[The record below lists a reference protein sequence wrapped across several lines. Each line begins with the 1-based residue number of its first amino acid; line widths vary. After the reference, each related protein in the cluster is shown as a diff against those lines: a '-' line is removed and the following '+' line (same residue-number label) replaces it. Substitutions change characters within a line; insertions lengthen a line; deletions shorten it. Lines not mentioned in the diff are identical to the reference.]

1 MKSKYDT
8 DKSDLGKKIPDGSG
22 LVKKSD
28 YNSKVTETENKTS
41 TISGLAKNAALTTVE
56 NKIPNKDS
64 LVKKQIITKKI
75 LKLKKNLRIMIM
87 INILL
92 LQNNLAARLFT
103 ARSKQTNVVT
113 KTDFDDKLPQ
123 TKQNIYLLKMN

>member
-75 LKLKKNLRIMIM
+75 LKLKKKL
-87 INILL
+87 
-92 LQNNLAARLFT
+92 
-103 ARSKQTNVVT
+103 
-113 KTDFDDKLPQ
+113 TDHDHDKYITTPE
-123 TKQNIYLLKMN
+123 

>member
-1 MKSKYDT
+1 M
-8 DKSDLGKKIPDGSG
+8 
-22 LVKKSD
+22 D
-28 YNSKVTETENKTS
+28 YNSKVTETENKIS

-92 LQNNLAARLFT
+92 LQNNLAARVFT

-123 TKQNIYLLKMN
+123 TKQNIYLLKMNWKTTNIWLNLF